1 MAVSA
6 KVFIDGEAGTT
17 GLQIRQRLDTHGGV
31 DVISIDPARRKD
43 PAARA
48 ELLNAVDLVVLCL
61 PDAAAREAVALIEN
75 PDVRVIDASTAFRTD
90 DAWVYGFPEMTA
102 GQRQAIADAKR
113 VSNAG
118 CYATGS
124 IALIRPL
131 SDAGLIGEDIALNII
146 GVSGYSGG
154 GRAMIEE
161 FEDTSSEAYTR
172 VPVRLYGLSLQHK
185 HVPEIQKYG
194 ALKQRPVFTPSVGR
208 FAQGMLVQ
216 VPLSLPSLVGA
227 PSVAEVHATLSA
239 AYKEQ
244 SFVSVAAL
252 EESAQMTTL
261 EPEMLKGTNEMR
273 LFVFGDGDGDQA
285 LLVAVL
291 DNLGKGA
298 SGQAV
303 QNLNIMLGMP
313 ETTGLKSGEVSS

>member
-1 MAVSA
+1 MSA

-17 GLQIRQRLDTHGGV
+17 GLQIRQRLDRHGGV

-48 ELLNAVDLVVLCL
+48 ELLNAADIVVLCL

-75 PDVRVIDASTAFRTD
+75 PSVRIIDASTAYRTD
-90 DAWVYGFPEMTA
+90 DTWTYGFPEMTA
-102 GQRQAIADAKR
+102 DQRQAITDAQH

-131 SDAGLIGEDIALNII
+131 SDAGLIGENIALNII

-161 FEDTSSEAYTR
+161 FEDTSNQAYTQ
-172 VPVRLYGLSLQHK
+172 VPVRLYGLTLQHK

-194 ALKQRPVFTPSVGR
+194 ALKRRPVFAPSVGR

-216 VPLSLPSLVGA
+216 VPLSLTMLEGS
-227 PSVAEVHATLSA
+227 PSVADVHAALAA
-239 AYKEQ
+239 AYANQ
-244 SFVSVAAL
+244 AFVKVISL
-252 EESAQMTTL
+252 EESGALSTL
-261 EPEMLKGTNEMR
+261 EPELLKGTNDMH
-273 LFVFGDGDGDQA
+273 LYVFGAPDGDQV

-303 QNLNIMLGMP
+303 QNLNVMLALP
-313 ETTGLKSGEVSS
+313 ETMGLVSGEPSS